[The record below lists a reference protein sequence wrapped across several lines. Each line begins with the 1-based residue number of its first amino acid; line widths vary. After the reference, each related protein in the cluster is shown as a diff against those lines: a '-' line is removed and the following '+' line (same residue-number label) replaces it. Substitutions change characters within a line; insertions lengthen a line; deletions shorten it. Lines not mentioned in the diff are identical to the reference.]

1 MFGTESELRQCR
13 VGVGLSV
20 CGSSGFSFSW
30 RCHKILGKQRR
41 SGNTN
46 DVGYEIGATHVR
58 LHPAGLIQWIFC
70 KNIGVTVP
78 VQGGKVWE
86 QPNSNQQPKQSI
98 NNTFHYHNIIF
109 FSSCCSHYPPS
120 ICLSRNFLRKNLN
133 VPSAWNPAPTRSSTR
148 NAITASVVNA

>member
-1 MFGTESELRQCR
+1 MS
-13 VGVGLSV
+13 VSV
-20 CGSSGFSFSW
+20 CVARPVFLFRGDVIRFWVNSS
-30 RCHKILGKQRR
+30 

-120 ICLSRNFLRKNLN
+120 ICLSRNFLRKNSN
-133 VPSAWNPAPTRSSTR
+133 VPSAWNPALTRSSTR